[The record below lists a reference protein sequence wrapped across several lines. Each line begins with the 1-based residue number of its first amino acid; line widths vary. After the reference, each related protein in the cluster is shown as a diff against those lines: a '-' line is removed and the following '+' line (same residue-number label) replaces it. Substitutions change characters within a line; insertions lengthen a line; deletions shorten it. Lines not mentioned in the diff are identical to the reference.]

1 MHIFKNNSKEDKA
14 VCSSGCGSN
23 GSDIDTNKVRKPLF
37 LEGKPVFKVLGSG
50 CRKCHDQYDIL
61 QKTISELNIDAEI
74 EYITDLQKVMEYGIM
89 STPAIVLN
97 DNVISYGRVL
107 KGEDLIEIIE
117 NSL

>member
-14 VCSSGCGSN
+14 VCSSGCGCN

-37 LEGKPVFKVLGSG
+37 LEGKPVFKILGSG

-74 EYITDLQKVMEYGIM
+74 EYITYFSKSYGIWNNEH
-89 STPAIVLN
+89 TGYCPQRQCDFLW
-97 DNVISYGRVL
+97 
-107 KGEDLIEIIE
+107 KGAERRGSD
-117 NSL
+117 